1 MVIIFLI
8 APHINNFVDW
18 KKFGKLPKKKIQ
30 EDNVEWVDQ
39 KEVILI
45 KVKLD
50 GVKFK

>member
-1 MVIIFLI
+1 MIIFLI
-8 APHINNFVDW
+8 AHISTILLTEKNLVSYQ
-18 KKFGKLPKKKIQ
+18 KKKIQ